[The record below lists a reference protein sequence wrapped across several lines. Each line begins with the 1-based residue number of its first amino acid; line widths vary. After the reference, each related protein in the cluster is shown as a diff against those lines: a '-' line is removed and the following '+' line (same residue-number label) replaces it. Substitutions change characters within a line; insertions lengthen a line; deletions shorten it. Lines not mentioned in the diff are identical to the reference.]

1 MSVACC
7 TGRGLCDGPIPR
19 PGESYRVCVCVCVIK
34 RNNKTLCTTMGRLK
48 RMAPKNKTTVMLN
61 RSKLIEIHSK
71 ICIVDTQHRITEFVL
86 VLSNMKHDCQTC
98 NTSPSRLHFSVI
110 VAENKFIVVWFWRVD
125 KQNCVTSLCQLLS
138 DYKYILTA
146 TSHHVLVSVARPCVA
161 VSVSLAESLIV
172 FCLDRHC
179 QLRARISFCSVTLL
193 LFVFIV

>member
-1 MSVACC
+1 M
-7 TGRGLCDGPIPR
+7 
-19 PGESYRVCVCVCVIK
+19 CVIK

-98 NTSPSRLHFSVI
+98 NTSPSRLHLSVI
-110 VAENKFIVVWFWRVD
+110 LAENKFVVVWFWRVA
-125 KQNCVTSLCQLLS
+125 KQNCVTSVCHLLPN
-138 DYKYILTA
+138 
-146 TSHHVLVSVARPCVA
+146 HHVLVSVARDGRPCVA
-161 VSVSLAESLIV
+161 VSAVIIKASLAESLV
-172 FCLDRHC
+172 AFCLDRHC
-179 QLRARISFCSVTLL
+179 QLHARISFCSVTLL